1 MDNGAIK
8 LMEREMIRQVALK
21 GIPVTWN
28 LSLKRSNKHN
38 YTTLADLQKFL
49 NRPKKQKK
57 KKKKMLT
64 KRKGSTEITHLKT
77 KDKVVTKEVMKDKS
91 LDINLVER
99 RDTTTI
105 GNITRTTYL
114 VPITRATRVI
124 QTTVYLQGEDMN

>member
-1 MDNGAIK
+1 
-8 LMEREMIRQVALK
+8 
-21 GIPVTWN
+21 
-28 LSLKRSNKHN
+28 
-38 YTTLADLQKFL
+38 
-49 NRPKKQKK
+49 
-57 KKKKMLT
+57 MLT

-124 QTTVYLQGEDMN
+124 QTKADL